1 MLVYDKKGSTKLILL
16 MQEGPVHD
24 VQWSASGDHF
34 VTVSGFMPAK
44 ANVFNS
50 KCKMLHELCTG
61 PYNLVRWNPQVR
73 ASSHSRKEGYT
84 CSEVH
89 L

>member
-1 MLVYDKKGSTKLILL
+1 M
-16 MQEGPVHD
+16 HD

-34 VTVSGFMPAK
+34 VTVSGYMPAK
-44 ANVFNS
+44 ANLFNA

-61 PYNLVRWNPQVR
+61 PYNLIRWNPQVKLP
-73 ASSHSRKEGYT
+73 SLT
-84 CSEVH
+84 SEKKKKTRLVWEQEDIRD